1 MLCACPCIVSV
12 YSRQVI
18 LAETFERVRVNE
30 KKRKENERSRQ
41 DNWPEIEGQ
50 KRLLLLGVA
59 E

>member
-1 MLCACPCIVSV
+1 M
-12 YSRQVI
+12 
-18 LAETFERVRVNE
+18 
-30 KKRKENERSRQ
+30 KRKGKRMKRSRQ